1 MTLPKRLVDFDLFT
15 EMVYNDY
22 LQLFNLSLIDFYDS
36 FGLLLERYQYENL
49 RLIHRDTADYRMFYA
64 KVLDTVLDVAPSLC
78 QHLCKTDGRPLDVA
92 PASGVLVDGLQ

>member
-49 RLIHRDTADYRMFYA
+49 RLIHRDTAAIVCFMQKFLTVIFYLI
-64 KVLDTVLDVAPSLC
+64 KLGT
-78 QHLCKTDGRPLDVA
+78 
-92 PASGVLVDGLQ
+92 